1 MNNKEN
7 ESFGLLFALEQI
19 KTETGFKIERDK
31 DKPNLFYLIEPNSSA
46 PFAELDFN
54 EEIKN
59 AKNHNQRITL
69 RECAEIFA
77 GRIRRIIQ
85 ERSRRSLGESERSEA
100 ESRES
105 RAESRERRAE
115 SERSENISI
124 AGASFGNA
132 SAGFTSLQDMIIY
145 RKDIGNAEP
154 KKYIDVLAVLLNDF
168 KKDMDKHKSSQNSSQ
183 ESTEDSKDDDTNDDS
198 NDDDNTR
205 TM

>member
-105 RAESRERRAE
+105 RAES
-115 SERSENISI
+115 ERSENISI